1 MQKPV
6 EGRCLSA
13 SKQVSLGEPPGC
25 WDRPGCPWAQP
36 LSGQPVPPTG
46 AALVFLGR
54 QRVGGH
60 GEEGERRRVSG
71 HSRRAPGP
79 PPPCSRRPPRPIPV
93 ATTPTRSL
101 SYTRRKATHSGRCGA
116 GRGRDR
122 DPGAGDPGDRDQ
134 GAAGRRGRS
143 GPWTRCQGRP
153 MTEKGARFQGAARG
167 PADVGAGKA
176 TPRSNAPNATRRG
189 ARTPNPASGL
199 LREKPRRPRPTMLC
213 RLDKQMGCTRR
224 LTPREP
230 ADFSGLPA
238 SAGSGG

>member
-1 MQKPV
+1 MNPQAAGTV
-6 EGRCLSA
+6 LGVLGHSHCRA
-13 SKQVSLGEPPGC
+13 SLCPPQGPPSCFWAVSGWG
-25 WDRPGCPWAQP
+25 G
-36 LSGQPVPPTG
+36 TG
-46 AALVFLGR
+46 
-54 QRVGGH
+54 GG
-60 GEEGERRRVSG
+60 GERRRVSG

-93 ATTPTRSL
+93 AATFTRSL
-101 SYTRRKATHSGRCGA
+101 SYTRRKATHSGQCSA

-122 DPGAGDPGDRDQ
+122 DPGDRDQ

-143 GPWTRCQGRP
+143 RPRTRRQVHLT
-153 MTEKGARFQGAARG
+153 TEKGARFQGAARG

-189 ARTPNPASGL
+189 ACAPNPASGL